1 MLDPEIGVQLRRAGW
16 DVESI
21 QAEHHELLGAADAAV
36 LVTATQLGRRLVTD
50 NVRHFLPLH
59 EAHRAEQKVHAG
71 LLLAHPR
78 GYPRSK
84 RTIGLW
90 VGGLAS
96 VLERYESAS
105 TDNLCAWLP

>member
-21 QAEHHELLGAADAAV
+21 QSEHQELLGGDDSVV
-36 LVTATQLGRRLVTD
+36 LARATHLGRTLVTD

-59 EAHRAEQKVHAG
+59 EAYLAEHRVHSG
-71 LLLAHPR
+71 ILLAHPR
-78 GYPRSK
+78 SYPRSK

-90 VGGLAS
+90 LRGVAA
-96 VLERYESAS
+96 VLEQHRTAS
-105 TDNLCAWLP
+105 TENICAWLP